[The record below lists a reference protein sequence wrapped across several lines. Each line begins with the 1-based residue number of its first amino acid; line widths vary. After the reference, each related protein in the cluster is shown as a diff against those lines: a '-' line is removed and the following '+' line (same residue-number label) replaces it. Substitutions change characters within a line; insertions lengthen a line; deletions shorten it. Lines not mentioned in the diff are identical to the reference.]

1 MITRLPERLVDY
13 RLILAFF
20 SLILIAGLGAGLG
33 QLRFESDYKI
43 FFSDDNPQLLA
54 HLDNQ
59 DRYTKSDN
67 VTFVIAPK
75 DEQIFSAETLS
86 SIIKLTDESW
96 KIPYSARVDSIT
108 NYQHTW
114 VDEDDLVVEN
124 LVSSP
129 ETLSQDKLNSLKKIA
144 LAEPL
149 LVNLLLSNKAHATAV
164 SVNLNLP
171 DIQAEA
177 DQATTELV
185 DYARALRDQFE
196 IDNPNLKIYLI
207 GQTMVNK
214 TFNEMSIQDMTH
226 LIPLM
231 FIIIVVLLQLILR
244 SFIGTVATVILI
256 GLSVLAT
263 QGFMSWVGFAMNQ
276 INVTCPVIILT
287 LAVCDAVHIM
297 NGYLFNLSQGD
308 SRVIAMK
315 ESLSTNLKPVFL
327 TSLTTAIGFM
337 SMNFSESPPFQELG
351 SISAFGV
358 MITFLFSMTLFPAIV
373 LLLPHKAVLV
383 KKSRNT
389 TTLSERI
396 GAFSVKHHNPI
407 FFGLLIIAVILV
419 SFTFK
424 NELNDDT
431 VEYFHEDVPFRQA
444 SDYTQ
449 ENLTGFDGISYSLNS
464 GESNGIND
472 PEYLKKVDAFAQWYL
487 SQPEVV
493 HVSSFT
499 DILKRLNQNLHND
512 DPAWHRLPER
522 RDLTA
527 QYILLYEMSLPY
539 GLDLNN
545 QIDSNKSS
553 LLLSV
558 RIKDQKAQ
566 EIINIDQ
573 RAQTW
578 LKENAPKLVAPG
590 TSLSIMFAHIG
601 QRNIESMLTGSI
613 LALILVTLTLTIS
626 LRSLRYGLIS
636 LIPNAFPAGIAF
648 GLWGIFV
655 GQVNLAVAVIFAITL
670 GIVVDDTV
678 HFITKYLHARDH
690 YKSDAKKAVM
700 YAFSRVGKPIITTT
714 IVLASGFFVLAF
726 SSFDVN
732 ASMGLMVGI
741 TIIIA
746 LVWDFLFLPALL
758 IKVDGKKSESE
769 VESEPVS
776 TSDSTKLEVKAASP
790 S

>member
-1 MITRLPERLVDY
+1 MIKNLPERLVDN

-20 SLILIAGLGAGLG
+20 SLVLIAGLSAGLS
-33 QLRFESDYKI
+33 QIRFESDYKI

-59 DRYTKSDN
+59 DRFTKSDN
-67 VTFVIAPK
+67 ITFVIAPK
-75 DEQIFSAETLS
+75 DELIFSPETLT
-86 SIIKLTDESW
+86 SIIKLTEESW
-96 KIPYSARVDSIT
+96 QIPYSARVDSIT

-114 VDEDDLVVEN
+114 VDEDDLIVED
-124 LVSSP
+124 LVSAP
-129 ETLSQDKLNSLKKIA
+129 ETLSQEKLNSLKNIA
-144 LAEPL
+144 LTEPL
-149 LVNLLLSNKAHATAV
+149 LVNLLLSNKAHATAI
-164 SVNLNLP
+164 SVDLNLP
-171 DIQAEA
+171 ESQAEA
-177 DQATTELV
+177 DQATHGLV
-185 DYARALRDQFE
+185 EYSRALRDQFE
-196 IDNPNLKIYLI
+196 ADNPNLKIYLI

-231 FIIIVVLLQLILR
+231 FMIIIVLLQLILR
-244 SFIGTVATVILI
+244 SFVGTFATVILI

-263 QGFMSWVGFAMNQ
+263 EGFMSWVGFAINQ

-297 NGYLFNLSQGD
+297 NSYLFNLSQGD

-327 TSLTTAIGFM
+327 TSLTTAIGFI

-358 MITFLFSMTLFPAIV
+358 MITFLFSMTLFPALV
-373 LLLPHKAVLV
+373 LLLPHKAVTV
-383 KKSRNT
+383 KNSLTKI
-389 TTLSERI
+389 TLSEKI

-407 FFGLLIIAVILV
+407 FFGLLITAIILV

-431 VEYFHEDVPFRQA
+431 VQYFHEDVPFRQA
-444 SDYTQ
+444 ADYTQ
-449 ENLTGFDGISYSLNS
+449 ENLTGFDQISYSLNS

-472 PEYLKKVDAFAQWYL
+472 PAYLKKVDDFATWYL
-487 SQPEVV
+487 DQPEVV

-499 DILKRLNQNLHND
+499 HIIKRLNQNMHND
-512 DPAWHRLPER
+512 DPAWYRLPER

-553 LLLSV
+553 LRLTV
-558 RIKDQKAQ
+558 RIKDQKAK

-573 RAQTW
+573 RAQAW
-578 LKENAPKLVAPG
+578 LTDNAPELVAPG
-590 TSLSIMFAHIG
+590 TSLSIMFANIG

-613 LALILVTLTLTIS
+613 IALILVTLTLTIS

-636 LIPNAFPAGIAF
+636 LIPNAFPACIAF

-690 YKSDAKKAVM
+690 YKFNAEKAVM

-758 IKVDGKKSESE
+758 IKVDQDKPRAEAEPIATQNASE
-769 VESEPVS
+769 VANRS
-776 TSDSTKLEVKAASP
+776 
-790 S
+790 

>member
-1 MITRLPERLVDY
+1 MMSRLPERLVEY

-20 SLILIAGLGAGLG
+20 SLILIAGLSAGLG

-75 DEQIFSAETLS
+75 DKQIFSPETLS

-114 VDEDDLVVEN
+114 VDEDDLIVED

-129 ETLSQDKLNSLKKIA
+129 ETLSQEKLNSLKDIA

-149 LVNLLLSNKAHATAV
+149 LVNLLLSNQAHATAI

-171 DIQAEA
+171 DSQVEA
-177 DQATTELV
+177 DQATHELV
-185 DYARALRDQFE
+185 EYARALREQFE
-196 IDNPNLKIYLI
+196 ADNPNLKIYLI

-214 TFNEMSIQDMTH
+214 TFNEMSVQDMTY

-231 FIIIVVLLQLILR
+231 FIIIVVLLQVILR
-244 SFIGTVATVILI
+244 SFVGTIATVFLI

-263 QGFMSWVGFAMNQ
+263 EGFMSWVGFALNQ

-297 NGYLFNLSQGD
+297 NGYLFKLSQGD
-308 SRVIAMK
+308 SRVVAMK
-315 ESLSTNLKPVFL
+315 ESLSSNLKPVFL

-337 SMNFSESPPFQELG
+337 SMNFSDSPPFQELG

-358 MITFLFSMTLFPAIV
+358 MITFLFSMTLFPALV
-373 LLLPHKAVLV
+373 LLLPHKALLV
-383 KKSRNT
+383 KKSQT
-389 TTLSERI
+389 TVTLSERI

-407 FFGLLIIAVILV
+407 FFGLLIVAVILV

-424 NELNDDT
+424 NELNDNT

-449 ENLTGFDGISYSLNS
+449 ANLTGFDGISYSLNS

-472 PEYLKKVDAFAQWYL
+472 PEYLKKVDAFASWYL

-499 DILKRLNQNLHND
+499 DILKRLNQNMHND

-578 LKENAPKLVAPG
+578 LQENAPALVAPG
-590 TSLSIMFAHIG
+590 TSLSIMFANIG

-613 LALILVTLTLTIS
+613 IALILVTLTLTIS

-690 YKSDAKKAVM
+690 YKFNAQKAVM

-746 LVWDFLFLPALL
+746 LIWDFLFLPALL
-758 IKVDGKKSESE
+758 IKVDGKDPEPE
-769 VESEPVS
+769 VA
-776 TSDSTKLEVKAASP
+776 TKYVLNSVEMDVKVASA

>member
-1 MITRLPERLVDY
+1 MIKHLPERLVEH
-13 RLILAFF
+13 RLLLAFF
-20 SLILIAGLGAGLG
+20 SLILIIGLSAGLS

-54 HLDNQ
+54 HLENQ
-59 DRYTKSDN
+59 DRFTKSDN

-75 DEQIFSAETLS
+75 DEKIFSPETLT
-86 SIIKLTDESW
+86 SIIKLTEESW
-96 KIPYSARVDSIT
+96 KIPYSARVNSIT

-114 VDEDDLVVEN
+114 VDEDDLIVED
-124 LVSSP
+124 LISDPS
-129 ETLSQDKLNSLKKIA
+129 TLSQAELNRLKDIA

-149 LVNLLLSNKAHATAV
+149 LVNLLLSNKAHASAV
-164 SVNLNLP
+164 SVSLHLP

-177 DQATTELV
+177 DKATHELV
-185 DYARALRDQFE
+185 EYARNLRDDFE
-196 IDNPNLKIYLI
+196 AENPNLKIYLI

-214 TFNEMSIQDMTH
+214 TFNEMSVQDMTS

-231 FIIIVVLLQLILR
+231 FIFIVVLLQVILR
-244 SFIGTVATVILI
+244 SFVGTFATVILI

-263 QGFMSWVGFAMNQ
+263 EGFMAWIGFAMNQ

-297 NGYLFNLSQGD
+297 NGYLFNLTRGD
-308 SRVIAMK
+308 SRVTAMK

-327 TSLTTAIGFM
+327 TSLTTAIGFL
-337 SMNFSESPPFQELG
+337 SMNFSDSPPFQELG
-351 SISAFGV
+351 TISAFGV
-358 MITFLFSMTLFPAIV
+358 MITFLFSITLFPALV
-373 LLLPHKAVLV
+373 LVLPHKAVKV
-383 KKSRNT
+383 AKSLPK
-389 TTLSERI
+389 TTLSEKI
-396 GAFSVKHHNPI
+396 GTFSVKHHNPI
-407 FFGLLIIAVILV
+407 FYGLLIAAITLV

-431 VEYFHEDVPFRQA
+431 VKYFHEDVPFRQA
-444 SDYTQ
+444 ADYTQ
-449 ENLTGFDGISYSLNS
+449 ENLTGFDQISYSLNS

-472 PEYLKKVDAFAQWYL
+472 PAYLKKVDNFANWYL
-487 SQPEVV
+487 EQPEIV

-499 DILKRLNQNLHND
+499 DTIKRLNQNMHND
-512 DPAWHRLPER
+512 DPTWYRLPER

-553 LLLSV
+553 LLLTV
-558 RIKDQKAQ
+558 RIKDQKAK
-566 EIINIDQ
+566 EIINLDL
-573 RAQTW
+573 RAQAW
-578 LKENAPKLVAPG
+578 LADNAPELIAPG
-590 TSLSIMFAHIG
+590 SSVSIMFAHIG
-601 QRNIESMLTGSI
+601 QRNIESMLTGSL

-678 HFITKYLHARDH
+678 HFITKYLHAKEQN
-690 YKSDAKKAVM
+690 KSSAKEAVM

-746 LVWDFLFLPALL
+746 LIWDFLFLPALL
-758 IKVDGKKSESE
+758 IKVDHDPLTSE
-769 VESEPVS
+769 
-776 TSDSTKLEVKAASP
+776 TDSRTAHTQTTDTVARSL
-790 S
+790 

>member
-1 MITRLPERLVDY
+1 MMTRLPERLVDY

-20 SLILIAGLGAGLG
+20 SLVLIAGLSAGLSK
-33 QLRFESDYKI
+33 LRFESDYKI

-67 VTFVIAPK
+67 VTFVVAPK
-75 DEQIFSAETLS
+75 DEQIFTPTTLT

-114 VDEDDLVVEN
+114 VDEDDLIVED

-129 ETLSQDKLNSLKKIA
+129 ETLSQEKIDSLKEIA

-149 LVNLLLSNKAHATAV
+149 LVNLLISNRAHATAV
-164 SVNLNLP
+164 SVDLNLP

-177 DQATTELV
+177 DQATHDLV
-185 DYARALRDQFE
+185 EYARALRDRLE
-196 IDNPNLKIYLI
+196 TENPNLKIYLI

-214 TFNEMSIQDMTH
+214 TFNEMSIQDMTF

-231 FIIIVVLLQLILR
+231 FVIIIILLQLILR
-244 SFIGTVATVILI
+244 SFVGTFATVMLI

-263 QGFMSWVGFAMNQ
+263 QGFMSWVGFAVNQ
-276 INVTCPVIILT
+276 INVTCPIIILT

-297 NGYLFNLSQGD
+297 NGYLYKLSEGD
-308 SRVIAMK
+308 SRVNAMK
-315 ESLSTNLKPVFL
+315 DSLSTNLKPVFL

-337 SMNFSESPPFQELG
+337 SMNFSDSPPFQELG

-358 MITFLFSMTLFPAIV
+358 MITFVFSMTLFPALV
-373 LLLPHKAVLV
+373 LLVPHKARQIKTSSDTMTV
-383 KKSRNT
+383 
-389 TTLSERI
+389 SEKI
-396 GAFSVKHHNPI
+396 GAFSINYHNPI
-407 FFGLLIIAVILV
+407 FFSLLIIAVILV

-444 SDYTQ
+444 ADYAQ
-449 ENLTGFDGISYSLNS
+449 KNLTGFDQISYSLNS
-464 GESNGIND
+464 GESNGVND
-472 PEYLKKVDAFAQWYL
+472 PAYLKKVDDFATWYL
-487 SQPEVV
+487 AQPEVV

-499 DILKRLNQNLHND
+499 SIIKRLNQNMHNN

-553 LLLSV
+553 LRLTV

-566 EIINIDQ
+566 EIIDIDL
-573 RAQTW
+573 RAQAW
-578 LKENAPKLVAPG
+578 LEENAPELVAHG
-590 TSLSIMFAHIG
+590 TSLSIMFANIG

-613 LALILVTLTLTIS
+613 IALILVTLTLTIS

-678 HFITKYLHARDH
+678 HFITKYLHAKEH
-690 YKSDAKKAVM
+690 YKANAQKAIM

-714 IVLASGFFVLAF
+714 IVLSAGFFVLAF

-758 IKVDGKKSESE
+758 IKVDGNEPETDIESSLDALNTFDE
-769 VESEPVS
+769 
-776 TSDSTKLEVKAASP
+776 STKATGSP
-790 S
+790 